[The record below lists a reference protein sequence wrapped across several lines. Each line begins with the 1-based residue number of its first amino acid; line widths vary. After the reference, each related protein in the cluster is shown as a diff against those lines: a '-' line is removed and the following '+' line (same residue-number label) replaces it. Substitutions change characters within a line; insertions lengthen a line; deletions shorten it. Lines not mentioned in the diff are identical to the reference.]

1 MINKDRV
8 INAISAPLI
17 QCGIKETMIRHTDKL
32 VLFNRESIDI
42 CNEQALYAHSF
53 ECLTE
58 SKHHMS
64 KLDKIQNRNDVI
76 HKFFVKLFFYTLN
89 LVTILI
95 FTRLKGS

>member
-1 MINKDRV
+1 
-8 INAISAPLI
+8 
-17 QCGIKETMIRHTDKL
+17 MIRHTEKL
-32 VLFNRESIDI
+32 VLFNGESIDI

-53 ECLTE
+53 EGHTE
-58 SKHHMS
+58 SKRHMS

-76 HKFFVKLFFYTLN
+76 HKFFVKLFFYALN

>member
-1 MINKDRV
+1 
-8 INAISAPLI
+8 
-17 QCGIKETMIRHTDKL
+17 MIRHTEKL
-32 VLFNRESIDI
+32 VLFNGENIDI

-53 ECLTE
+53 EGHTE
-58 SKHHMS
+58 SKRHMS

-76 HKFFVKLFFYTLN
+76 HNFFVKLFFYTLN